1 MNVSI
6 NSAFEIA
13 LQTAASLYEGM
24 PAKLLL
30 VVVLGVLCFA
40 GYRLLHWAS
49 ALYGALAGVCLGVGL
64 TGVLGSLNVTN
75 GGLALSSA
83 AMLVLGIVLGVIAY
97 RVTHIG
103 VFLACGV
110 IGALVGYVPGAFAG
124 EAFKGGF
131 VLVLLVCF
139 VLFGVTGILFH
150 EQAYVIATGLSGIP
164 AGIILAQMVGIA
176 SVPVQLLLGVILTVA
191 GLAVQIIL
199 SRRAAEKL
207 RQAEEAMQD
216 TDPHLPIQQEP
227 EEPDTID
234 TISDTVA
241 RRIDLSAPTI
251 PPFLFAEQSEEPEE
265 ADDRTMAISNPDMPQ
280 EPDEPEEADTR
291 TMVLPQTDIQQETEV
306 KTQEKPVEKRKK
318 RSIFE
323 VFSEEDSGEQPE
335 EADTRTMVLPQTDVQ
350 QEIEVK
356 TQEKPAEEHKKRS
369 IFEIFSEE
377 DSGEQP
383 AEEES
388 NPVLAEE
395 KSAEKF
401 SLEALLT
408 ACDDD
413 TNRVKRAEE
422 PKQEN
427 EAEEKTKKPELT
439 PEQKEQRKQN
449 ALTVT
454 FAVVIAA
461 ASIVFAA
468 LGVQHVEVLLAL
480 CFCMYLAERYR
491 LAAFGFAV
499 LAVRRLYDAIVFLMQ
514 GGQLLEAMTDAVI
527 GATFIILTLH
537 MLRTYTNNKNQTED
551 KEESQDA

>member
-30 VVVLGVLCFA
+30 VVVLGILCFA

-49 ALYGALAGVCLGVGL
+49 ALYGALAGVCLGIGL

-124 EAFKGGF
+124 EAFQNGF
-131 VLVLLVCF
+131 ALVLLVCF
-139 VLFGVTGILFH
+139 VLFGVTGMLFR
-150 EQAYVIATGLSGIP
+150 EQAYMIVTGLSGVP
-164 AGIILAQMVGIA
+164 AGIILLQMVGSA
-176 SVPVQLLLGVILTVA
+176 SVPVQLLLGIVLTIA

-199 SRRAAEKL
+199 PRRAEEKL

-216 TDPHLPIQQEP
+216 TDPHLSIQQEP

-241 RRIDLSAPTI
+241 QRIDLSAPAI
-251 PPFLFAEQSEEPEE
+251 PPFLFAEQPEEPEE
-265 ADDRTMAISNPDMPQ
+265 ADDRTMAIPNSDMPQ

-291 TMVLPQTDIQQETEV
+291 TMILPQT
-306 KTQEKPVEKRKK
+306 
-318 RSIFE
+318 
-323 VFSEEDSGEQPE
+323 GEQPE
-335 EADTRTMVLPQTDVQ
+335 EA
-350 QEIEVK
+350 
-356 TQEKPAEEHKKRS
+356 
-369 IFEIFSEE
+369 
-377 DSGEQP
+377 
-383 AEEES
+383 ES
-388 NPVLAEE
+388 SPVLAEE

-401 SLEALLT
+401 SLQELST

-413 TNRVKRAEE
+413 TNMVKRAEE

-427 EAEEKTKKPELT
+427 EAAEKTKKPELT
-439 PEQKEQRKQN
+439 PEQRERRKQN

-480 CFCMYLAERYR
+480 CFCMYLAERYC

-537 MLRTYTNNKNQTED
+537 MLRTYANDKR
-551 KEESQDA
+551 KEEKTQEE

>member
-64 TGVLGSLNVTN
+64 TGVFGSLNVTN

-97 RVTHIG
+97 RVTHVG

-124 EAFKGGF
+124 EAFQGGLA
-131 VLVLLVCF
+131 LVLLVCF

-150 EQAYVIATGLSGIP
+150 ELAYVIVTGLSGIP

-176 SVPVQLLLGVILTVA
+176 SVPVQLLLGIVLTIA
-191 GLAVQIIL
+191 GLAIQIIL
-199 SRRAAEKL
+199 PRRAEEKL

-216 TDPHLPIQQEP
+216 TDPHPPIQQEP
-227 EEPDTID
+227 EKPDTID

-241 RRIDLSAPTI
+241 QRIDLYAPAI

-265 ADDRTMAISNPDMPQ
+265 ADDRTMAIPNSDMPQ

-291 TMVLPQTDIQQETEV
+291 TMILPQT
-306 KTQEKPVEKRKK
+306 
-318 RSIFE
+318 
-323 VFSEEDSGEQPE
+323 GEQPE
-335 EADTRTMVLPQTDVQ
+335 EAEPSP
-350 QEIEVK
+350 I
-356 TQEKPAEEHKKRS
+356 
-369 IFEIFSEE
+369 
-377 DSGEQP
+377 
-383 AEEES
+383 
-388 NPVLAEE
+388 LAEE

-401 SLEALLT
+401 SLQELST
-408 ACDDD
+408 VCDDD
-413 TNRVKRAEE
+413 TNMVKRAEE

-427 EAEEKTKKPELT
+427 EAAEKTKKSELT
-439 PEQKEQRKQN
+439 PEQRERRKQN

-491 LAAFGFAV
+491 LVAFGFAV